1 MSQPSYPSEINPRAS
16 DEASNN
22 MDVSYWLRPNE
33 AAAALFKPKKSD
45 SKRCSN
51 PVWNFYHRVKRAKT
65 DVPDKQ
71 LPYKWLQ
78 NSNKKSFMSCNGCG
92 ELVVSATLDEK
103 NNRQFNP
110 GSVTAQGM
118 KTHLQ
123 SAKHSTT
130 AEALEKIFLS
140 QKQSTLTLWSKSGP
154 LKLSPNEERA
164 HQELAVT
171 KWIVTT
177 HQPLIGVEDPSFR
190 SMIASF
196 NKKAKPMGKHQI
208 KQHILN
214 LEGYMREASIKSME
228 GKSVS
233 LTLDHWTSVANQNYT
248 GMTAHFKSF
257 SPMPYRKLLPSGNK
271 VSNDPLKWWEE
282 KAAYLPIMS
291 SLAKAY
297 LSIQATSAPSERVF
311 SVASSF
317 KAN

>member
-33 AAAALFKPKKSD
+33 AAAALFELEKSD

-65 DVPDKQ
+65 NVPDKQ
-71 LPYKWLQ
+71 LPYKWFQ

-92 ELVVSATLDEK
+92 ELVVSATRDEK

-130 AEALEKIFLS
+130 AEALDKIVFS

-171 KWIVTT
+171 KWIATT

-196 NKKAKPMGKHQI
+196 NKKAKPMGRHQI

-248 GMTAHFKSF
+248 GMTAHFIDDDW
-257 SPMPYRKLLPSGNK
+257 KL
-271 VSNDPLKWWEE
+271 VSTSLGIFLHEGVDLLMRIEQLNIKETASHSLLTAMLRP
-282 KAAYLPIMS
+282 AYDWAVP
-291 SLAKAY
+291 
-297 LSIQATSAPSERVF
+297 
-311 SVASSF
+311 
-317 KAN
+317 